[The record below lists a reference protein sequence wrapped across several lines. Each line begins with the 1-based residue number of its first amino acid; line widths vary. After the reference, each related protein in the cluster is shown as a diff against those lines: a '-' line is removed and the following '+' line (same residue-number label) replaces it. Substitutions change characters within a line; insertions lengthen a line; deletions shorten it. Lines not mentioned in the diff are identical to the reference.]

1 MSNTTHP
8 AFAPIAHW
16 LEASTAPSVAMLN
29 GWAREAGVALPDGR
43 PIRFV
48 AAPRA
53 RQSAL
58 EYERQIT
65 LHGEVATRPC
75 NRHDYFN
82 ALAWLAFP
90 LAKAALNAIHV
101 SAESCERRTTG
112 PTREAQGDRSN
123 RESTLEADAR
133 HPTLHSR
140 DKEAAPAP
148 TANARNRARD
158 AATLLDENGV
168 IVACADAGWLALWR
182 EHAWRE
188 LFWTRRADIPR
199 MMRVV
204 AIGHGLLQKLL
215 RPFPAIT
222 ARALVIPLDPA
233 SLPDDS
239 SASAARLDAAAAAQ
253 LKAFG
258 PLFAPT
264 ALLRLPVAALPG
276 WDPDRDCLGERR
288 FDDASVFRPRSHSG
302 FVPSFQTSE
311 A

>member
-8 AFAPIAHW
+8 AFAPIARW

-29 GWAREAGVALPDGR
+29 GWARDVGVALPDGR

-48 AAPRA
+48 AAPRG
-53 RQSAL
+53 RQSAID
-58 EYERQIT
+58 YERQIA

-90 LAKAALNAIHV
+90 GTKAALNAIHV
-101 SAESCERRTTG
+101 SVESCERRTRG
-112 PTREAQGDRSN
+112 PT
-123 RESTLEADAR
+123 
-133 HPTLHSR
+133 
-140 DKEAAPAP
+140 
-148 TANARNRARD
+148 RD

-168 IVACADAGWLALWR
+168 IVACVNAEWLALWR
-182 EHAWRE
+182 AHAWRE
-188 LFWTRRADIPR
+188 LFWARRADIPR

-204 AIGHGLLQKLL
+204 AIGHGLLQKLVT
-215 RPFPAIT
+215 PFPAIT
-222 ARALVIPLDPA
+222 AHALVIRLDPA

-239 SASAARLDAAAAAQ
+239 STSAARLDAAAAAQ
-253 LKAFG
+253 LRAYG
-258 PLFAPT
+258 PLFAPS
-264 ALLRLPVAALPG
+264 ALLPLPVAALPG

-288 FDDASVFRPRSHSG
+288 FDDASVFRSRSERG
-302 FVPSFQTSE
+302 PVPLRSTSE